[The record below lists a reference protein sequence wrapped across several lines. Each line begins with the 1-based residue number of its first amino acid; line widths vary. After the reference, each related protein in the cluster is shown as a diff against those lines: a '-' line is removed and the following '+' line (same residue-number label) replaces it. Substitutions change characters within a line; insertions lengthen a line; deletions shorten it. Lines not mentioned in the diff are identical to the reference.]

1 MNVFVKLLAEDSI
14 ASVLAAM
21 SVAFVPMSVTLTAIA
36 SALVCM
42 SVALVSIEVESKL
55 KSAPV
60 STTGEVAVKPPARV
74 SQVVPSHFHVR
85 SPEVNSSPVDGAS
98 GKLIAMSIL
107 YQVAIG
113 LKLGLQPLLDQ
124 GQLAYLVPLDG
135 LQQLP
140 LAAASSAMR

>member
-21 SVAFVPMSVTLTAIA
+21 SVTLVA
-36 SALVCM
+36 M

-60 STTGEVAVKPPARV
+60 STTGEVAVKPAPTV

-113 LKLGLQPLLDQ
+113 LELVLQPLLDQ

-140 LAAASSAMR
+140 LEQLRLLYAEFLPLQPLLFVL